1 MSTSWVIELP
11 LAKNAGE
18 AVLVNVTAKEGK
30 PLDLDLLATDG
41 ESAFRGKGERLIT
54 SQVYVADVASEKPE
68 ARPAAAPQ
76 L

>member
-1 MSTSWVIELP
+1 MSTSWVIKLP

-18 AVLVNVTAKEGK
+18 AVLVNVIAKEGK

-41 ESAFRGKGERLIT
+41 ESAFRGKGESLLL
-54 SQVYVADVASEKPE
+54 SQMYAANVSSEKPE
-68 ARPAAAPQ
+68 ARPAAAPK

>member
-1 MSTSWVIELP
+1 MSNSWVIKLP

-18 AVLVNVTAKEGK
+18 AVLVNVTSKESK

-41 ESAFRGKGERLIT
+41 ESAFRGKGERIFLL
-54 SQVYVADVASEKPE
+54 QVYVANVRSEKPE
-68 ARPAAAPQ
+68 ARPAAAYK